1 MCPPQ
6 GRGASRGTHGQL
18 QEPLDD
24 PGIIHVLQGI
34 GSRHPCPT
42 VTREEGRQGP
52 GCPGGGGAR
61 NVGGRATWPDPG
73 TGSGGRTASAPLR
86 PGRGGASA
94 PPPKKKPPRGPHHSP
109 ETASW
114 SSGSWA
120 PSTGTENAAGAWA
133 NGPPPYPVLAEPP
146 ATRGQTPPPWVMGR
160 EEGAQLSPQRPPG
173 KGPRVK
179 PPPPPPPYLL
189 DQPHQQLDEEELEDR
204 GSDRA
209 VGGGGGRDLTAPG
222 PPISR
227 TPTTPLFQG
236 TPPSSSPSQGHPPPF
251 QGQLPP
257 PSPVGFAVEA
267 ESRFPPTLSPNP
279 PQAGPPHR
287 THPPPSSHHLKEAP
301 EEETLA
307 DAGGAGKVQLVA
319 QGGREEK
326 VVEICEEG
334 TRGDRRPQTRGP
346 PPVPWGSEDPPGGSG
361 TPPHR
366 CLWVALT
373 PVGEVGRV
381 GDLVPPHIPVGFLGW
396 ERGREM

>member
-1 MCPPQ
+1 MAGSWHWLWGPDSFCPTEARQGGSFCPPSQ
-6 GRGASRGTHGQL
+6 KKTSPGPPSLTRNGFMEFWIVGTIHWNRKRRWSLGQ
-18 QEPLDD
+18 
-24 PGIIHVLQGI
+24 
-34 GSRHPCPT
+34 R
-42 VTREEGRQGP
+42 
-52 GCPGGGGAR
+52 
-61 NVGGRATWPDPG
+61 
-73 TGSGGRTASAPLR
+73 
-86 PGRGGASA
+86 
-94 PPPKKKPPRGPHHSP
+94 
-109 ETASW
+109 
-114 SSGSWA
+114 
-120 PSTGTENAAGAWA
+120 
-133 NGPPPYPVLAEPP
+133 PPPYPVLAEPP

-179 PPPPPPPYLL
+179 PPPPPPYLL

-209 VGGGGGRDLTAPG
+209 VGGGGRDLTAPG

-251 QGQLPP
+251 QGQPPP